1 MTDSNPENPIQSM
14 EDLHTQIME
23 STRVDSVKTIPELLN
38 LAKVLDIN
46 PELLAEPEKSWS
58 AAEIALRE
66 NLRTFSPKPTQQSV
80 EACLEIVKAG
90 VRRVMEQHPH
100 IGADGFVPNTQEL
113 QNVLTNFLLETRGRR
128 GLLFFKE
135 LRVIYVIGHSVVK
148 CAYRQQHLR
157 HRLILRWSA
166 SEPTIIRYKKGLSWR
181 KAKKRIQQDLAHY
194 LDPSV
199 LHFDVR
205 MQPIQPVEH
214 IEIKSF
220 PVGNG
225 VDSGRISSRSA
236 SS

>member
-1 MTDSNPENPIQSM
+1 MTDSNPDTLIQSM
-14 EDLHTQIME
+14 E
-23 STRVDSVKTIPELLN
+23 N
-38 LAKVLDIN
+38 LAKVLGTN
-46 PELLAEPEKSWS
+46 PELLTEPEKSWS

-66 NLRTFSPKPTQQSV
+66 NLRTSATKPTQQFV
-80 EACLEIVKAG
+80 ETCVEVVKAG
-90 VRRVMEQHPH
+90 VRRIMEQHQH
-100 IGADGFVPNTQEL
+100 LGADSFIPNTQEL
-113 QNVLTNFLLETRGRR
+113 QDTLTDFLLEAKSRR
-128 GLLFFKE
+128 GLLFFEE
-135 LRVIYVIGHSVVK
+135 LRVTYVIGHSVVK

-205 MQPIQPVEH
+205 MKPIPPVERV
-214 IEIKSF
+214 EIKSF

-225 VDSGRISSRSA
+225 VDSGRMGSKLVA
-236 SS
+236 S

>member
-1 MTDSNPENPIQSM
+1 M
-14 EDLHTQIME
+14 E
-23 STRVDSVKTIPELLN
+23 N
-38 LAKVLDIN
+38 LAKVLGIN
-46 PELLAEPEKSWS
+46 PELLTEPEKSWS

-66 NLRTFSPKPTQQSV
+66 NLRTSATKPTQKLV
-80 EACLEIVKAG
+80 ETCVEVVKASF
-90 VRRVMEQHPH
+90 RRIMEQHQH
-100 IGADGFVPNTQEL
+100 LGADSFIPNTQEL
-113 QNVLTNFLLETRGRR
+113 QDTLTDFLLEAKGRR
-128 GLLFFKE
+128 GLLFFEE
-135 LRVIYVIGHSVVK
+135 LRVTYVIGHSVVK

-194 LDPSV
+194 LDPSI

-205 MQPIQPVEH
+205 MKPIPPVERV
-214 IEIKSF
+214 EIKSF

>member
-1 MTDSNPENPIQSM
+1 MTDSNPDTSIQSM
-14 EDLHTQIME
+14 E
-23 STRVDSVKTIPELLN
+23 N
-38 LAKVLDIN
+38 LAKVLGIN
-46 PELLAEPEKSWS
+46 PELLTEPEKSWS

-66 NLRTFSPKPTQQSV
+66 NLRISSLKPTQQNV
-80 EACLEIVKAG
+80 EACVKIVKAG
-90 VRRVMEQHPH
+90 VRRILEQHQH
-100 IGADGFVPNTQEL
+100 LGAEVSVPNTQEL
-113 QNVLTNFLLETRGRR
+113 RDTLTNFLLETLGRR
-128 GLLFFKE
+128 GLLF
-135 LRVIYVIGHSVVK
+135 LRDPRVVYVIGHSVVK

-199 LHFDVR
+199 LHFDIR
-205 MQPIQPVEH
+205 IQPTPPVEH

-220 PVGNG
+220 LVGNG

>member
-1 MTDSNPENPIQSM
+1 MTDSNPDTLIQSM
-14 EDLHTQIME
+14 EN
-23 STRVDSVKTIPELLN
+23 P
-38 LAKVLDIN
+38 AKVLCIN
-46 PELLAEPEKSWS
+46 PELLADPGKSWS
-58 AAEIALRE
+58 AAEIALRQS
-66 NLRTFSPKPTQQSV
+66 LKTSATKPTQKLV
-80 EACLEIVKAG
+80 ETCVEVVKASF
-90 VRRVMEQHPH
+90 RRIMEQHQH
-100 IGADGFVPNTQEL
+100 LGADGSVPNTQEL
-113 QNVLTNFLLETRGRR
+113 QNALTNFLLETKDRR
-128 GLLFFKE
+128 GLLFFRD
-135 LRVIYVIGHSVVK
+135 LRVTYVVGHSVVK